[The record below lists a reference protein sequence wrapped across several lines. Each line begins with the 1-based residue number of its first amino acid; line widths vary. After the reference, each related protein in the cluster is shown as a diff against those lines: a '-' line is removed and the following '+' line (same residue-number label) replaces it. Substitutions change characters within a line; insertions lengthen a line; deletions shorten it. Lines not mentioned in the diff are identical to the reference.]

1 MLAHLK
7 MGILGIWEVGEGG
20 GYKSKLALLIF
31 AQTISIPVW
40 YRYGFLLFL
49 AVFEISSAKEHIFD
63 SCKCITYLLGWVLS
77 KISKKPYLYRT
88 GIDMVFSIF
97 SSSNFHGRTQMYSGW
112 SRSIITRAHGVT
124 DWCDI
129 FHRNTTSRA
138 FFPKNHIHTSEV

>member
-1 MLAHLK
+1 MRPK
-7 MGILGIWEVGEGG
+7 NTRGG
-20 GYKSKLALLIF
+20 GREGWYNKLALLIF

-77 KISKKPYLYRT
+77 KISKKPYLYQA

-97 SSSNFHGRTQMYSGW
+97 SSSNFHVKPQICSGW
-112 SRSIITRAHGVT
+112 SISIITRAHGVT

-129 FHRNTTSRA
+129 LHKNTTLRA
-138 FFPKNHIHTSEV
+138 KFPKNHINTSKV

>member
-1 MLAHLK
+1 MKIFSLSPNGNGKGTGRMADSATQFCIHK
-7 MGILGIWEVGEGG
+7 YIVGAVSPPWRG

-97 SSSNFHGRTQMYSGW
+97 SSSNFHGRTQMYSG
-112 SRSIITRAHGVT
+112 
-124 DWCDI
+124 
-129 FHRNTTSRA
+129 
-138 FFPKNHIHTSEV
+138 